1 VKVLTVWTMADQTGQ
16 LSVRDWS
23 GGGSYNDADFKDK
36 VVRLRRVRVA
46 SMSNGSNKHGEFLPG
61 RNGTM
66 VGVTP
71 AVGLEKWWLGE
82 AV

>member
-1 VKVLTVWTMADQTGQ
+1 MWTMADPTGQ

-46 SMSNGSNKHGEFLPG
+46 SVSNGSNKYGEFLPG
-61 RNGTM
+61 RNGTLIA
-66 VGVTP
+66 VTP
-71 AVGLEKWWLGE
+71 AVGLLKWWHGE